1 MQLSSYSRLIC
12 LLLFTLIAYEGNIR
26 ATVKV
31 SVVHLMG
38 QVEPRMYTSFLQQL
52 KAACID
58 KETQAILINANSGGG
73 DLYQPFLKAIAT
85 CNLRKHIWIL
95 VHELCASACYY
106 TSAGAHRIIVSPLA
120 MIGSIGIRQ
129 NREYLH
135 AARISYNNINFTL
148 AVKTFFKVNDNF
160 DVSKFEPISDH
171 EQEIKNQLVQEF
183 YDNFIAYV
191 RQHRP
196 QLQDKEPSE
205 WADAKIFSSK
215 KALQLGLID
224 KIGSLS
230 DVLDEIASEFKTNAH
245 DIELVENQQALKQ
258 LQQSKAH

>member
-1 MQLSSYSRLIC
+1 MQLSSYNRLIC
-12 LLLFTLIAYEGNIR
+12 LLLFSLIAYEGNIR

-38 QVEPRMYTSFLQQL
+38 EVEPRMYTSFLQQL

-58 KETQAILINANSGGG
+58 KKTQAILINADSGGG
-73 DLYQPFLKAIAT
+73 ELYQPFLKAIAA
-85 CNLRKHIWIL
+85 CNLHKHVWIL
-95 VHELCASACYY
+95 ALSKCLSACYY
-106 TSAGAHRIIVSPLA
+106 TSAGAHRIIASPLA
-120 MIGSIGIRQ
+120 MIGSIGVRYD
-129 NREYLH
+129 REYLH
-135 AARISYNNINFTL
+135 AARISYDNVDFTL
-148 AVKTFFKVNDNF
+148 AVKTFFKGKDNF

-171 EQEIKNQLVQEF
+171 EQEIRNKLLQEF

-196 QLQDKEPSE
+196 QLKDKEPSE

-230 DVLDEIASEFKTNAH
+230 DVLDEIASEFKINAH
-245 DIELVENQQALKQ
+245 DIELIENQQALEQ
-258 LQQSKAH
+258 LQQSKTH